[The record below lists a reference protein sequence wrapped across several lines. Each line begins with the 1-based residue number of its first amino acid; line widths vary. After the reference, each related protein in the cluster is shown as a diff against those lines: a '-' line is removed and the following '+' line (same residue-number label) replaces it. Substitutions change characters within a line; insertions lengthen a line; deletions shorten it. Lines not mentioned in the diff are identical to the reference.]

1 MKRKPT
7 YRSITIDG
15 REFFSDGFTD
25 LHKISYEH
33 ILAGTG
39 FGLQESRQC
48 IETVENIR
56 NSVAIQKPDKLNIA
70 QATKLFLRSEK

>member
-1 MKRKPT
+1 MRWFLSTCRDDIAALTSSEKPT

-15 REFFSDGFTD
+15 REIEFSDGFTD

-39 FGLQESRQC
+39 FGLQRPVSALKQ
-48 IETVENIR
+48 
-56 NSVAIQKPDKLNIA
+56 
-70 QATKLFLRSEK
+70 